1 MSEPSPTDSSRVPEP
16 RPAAAGT
23 GSVGATRALRVVG
36 VVVLFFVAALSV
48 RSFWAW
54 RAAHEEVDRLL
65 AETGLARR
73 APEAAVAIDRE
84 PDPEMA
90 ELAIA
95 RALVAESLD
104 YTSFRTLPLREAME
118 EVTKT
123 GDRLEL
129 AERIASKILAHRPS
143 SWEAA
148 MVLGGARY
156 MMLSRNADPRLID
169 DRESWERPLQQAV
182 AMAPDEEEPLNLLVG
197 ARLEVWS
204 ILSDA
209 EQRETRGQLRR
220 VFADPSTFAR
230 LIPAWLEIASSPEDA
245 FALVPDVPEAWRLIE
260 RIYSERRD
268 WTRTLLA
275 RERWRIALN
284 SDLAH
289 RLAETERLLRGGEI
303 GGARAAALAI
313 VESAP
318 VAGTYRST
326 IERALELCP
335 PNPGGS
341 SESAAFVRWLEWS
354 NDAYLRGQ
362 RQLASGVV
370 WRLIEG
376 VAEPLASEAALAA
389 LSVDDLPRAEHWER
403 MTEALNLEV
412 WGRYCLAKARYL
424 AKRRET
430 IDAKKYLELA
440 NRSWRGSPLELA
452 ARLAVA
458 EASADAVQLVEARE
472 AWQRAALDVFPAT
485 AWRWRG
491 NSARLDFV
499 VANPALG
506 VAIAVESAPVTGAIV
521 EVRTDGDTTTLRVV
535 EPGQIVE
542 VEVQLGPGARTVEIN
557 PVAGGRVVPGE
568 VTLLR

>member
-1 MSEPSPTDSSRVPEP
+1 
-16 RPAAAGT
+16 
-23 GSVGATRALRVVG
+23 

-169 DRESWERPLQQAV
+169 DRESWERP
-182 AMAPDEEEPLNLLVG
+182 
-197 ARLEVWS
+197 RLEVWS

-289 RLAETERLLRGGEI
+289 RLAETERLPRGR
-303 GGARAAALAI
+303 ARDRRKCTRGRHLQVHHRAR
-313 VESAP
+313 P
-318 VAGTYRST
+318 
-326 IERALELCP
+326 RAL
-335 PNPGGS
+335 
-341 SESAAFVRWLEWS
+341 SA
-354 NDAYLRGQ
+354 Q
-362 RQLASGVV
+362 P
-370 WRLIEG
+370 WR
-376 VAEPLASEAALAA
+376 
-389 LSVDDLPRAEHWER
+389 
-403 MTEALNLEV
+403 
-412 WGRYCLAKARYL
+412 
-424 AKRRET
+424 
-430 IDAKKYLELA
+430 
-440 NRSWRGSPLELA
+440 
-452 ARLAVA
+452 
-458 EASADAVQLVEARE
+458 
-472 AWQRAALDVFPAT
+472 
-485 AWRWRG
+485 
-491 NSARLDFV
+491 
-499 VANPALG
+499 
-506 VAIAVESAPVTGAIV
+506 
-521 EVRTDGDTTTLRVV
+521 
-535 EPGQIVE
+535 
-542 VEVQLGPGARTVEIN
+542 
-557 PVAGGRVVPGE
+557 
-568 VTLLR
+568 